1 MNRSPAVEVFA
12 DRAAVADAVAAR
24 LLDVLQQ
31 TVAAEGI
38 AHISLTGGGAG
49 IATLRAVAEQA
60 QRNTESLDWSR
71 VHFWWG
77 DERLL
82 PHRDAERNE
91 TQAWEALLSSLV
103 EDRGLPQ
110 ANIHPMPTSEQ
121 AADPEVGAR
130 IYAQELES
138 CSPAGGIRGPHG
150 QLNMPQMTVM
160 LLGVG
165 PDAHINSLFPGKETL
180 SVTGVS
186 TAGESDSPKPP
197 PMRVTL
203 TFDAVQSTRRVWLV
217 TAGADKAPAVARSLS
232 ARAQV
237 RDYPAA
243 GARGTEETAWFLD
256 QAAAASI

>member
-1 MNRSPAVEVFA
+1 MSSPTVEVFA

-24 LLDVLQQ
+24 LLEVLRQ
-31 TVAAEGI
+31 TVDAEGL
-38 AHISLTGGGAG
+38 AHVSLTGGGAG
-49 IATLRAVAEQA
+49 IATLSAVAQQTQDGEEA
-60 QRNTESLDWSR
+60 PDWSK

-82 PHRDAERNE
+82 PDRDEERNAR
-91 TQAWEALLSSLV
+91 QAWDALLSFLV
-103 EDRGLPQ
+103 VEKGLPQ
-110 ANIHPMPTSEQ
+110 ENIHPMPTSEQ
-121 AADPEVGAR
+121 AADPAVGAR

-138 CSPAGGIRGPHG
+138 CSPVGGIQGPHG

-180 SVTGVS
+180 SVTGRT

-217 TAGADKAPAVARSLS
+217 TSGADKAPAIARSVS
-232 ARAQV
+232 PGAQIL
-237 RDYPAA
+237 DYPAA
-243 GARGTEETAWFLD
+243 GAQGTQETVWFVD